1 MGAFAKAAGSLASLR
16 HGGGNVDLRPR
27 GCLRLMRRAAAVL
40 EGGRGA
46 LLKAG
51 SRSNEAVATAMNGL
65 AVDQVNTLQAAH
77 KAVDGALAAPV
88 AAVTPAPAE
97 PEKKL
102 AKA

>member
-1 MGAFAKAAGSLASLR
+1 MA
-16 HGGGNVDLRPR
+16 
-27 GCLRLMRRAAAVL
+27 
-40 EGGRGA
+40 A

-65 AVDQVNTLQAAH
+65 VVDQVKELQAAH
-77 KAVDGALAAPV
+77 KAVDGALAALV

-97 PEKKL
+97 PEKKP